1 MRISDWSSDVCSS
14 DLRCV
19 ERLVDRKL
27 AGQPVFEL
35 RPEVDL
41 VGEALVVDDDEQVEV
56 RAIPFGGMRLVDPA
70 AAGIAAVEDD
80 LVAPALFLP
89 AHRRQRDRIP
99 EFFEDDRIYALKLA
113 LLACRKM
120 IESCTNRSFL
130 LWSQSR
136 PMANKDG

>member
-70 AAGIAAVEDD
+70 AAGIAADRKGVVGGKRVQVREDCGGG
-80 LVAPALFLP
+80 
-89 AHRRQRDRIP
+89 RI
-99 EFFEDDRIYALKLA
+99 IKKK
-113 LLACRKM
+113 RKAEEHGEEM
-120 IESCTNRSFL
+120 
-130 LWSQSR
+130 
-136 PMANKDG
+136 KKK